1 MEHYCSLQTSQLL
14 VKLGFK
20 QKTRSWYENHVNG
33 WKHYNAVSPAPV
45 FKGELPRPT
54 HAEAIEWLRK
64 HKKMLICIQTCIIS
78 QIPYTYEALVEWID
92 TDDYDCMHISGK
104 DGFGYKTPFKATEA
118 ALKSVIRGLLETNKS
133 N

>member
-1 MEHYCSLQTSQLL
+1 MEHYCSLQISQLL

-45 FKGELPRPT
+45 FKDELPRPT

-64 HKKMLICIQTCIIS
+64 QKKVFVRAQICIIS
-78 QIPYTYEALVEWID
+78 RVPFTYEAIVEQID
-92 TDDYDCMHISGK
+92 TDDYACLAVIAGK

-118 ALKSVIRGLLETNKS
+118 ALKFALRNLLKN
-133 N
+133 